1 MVRMLS
7 FQEAT
12 VLDLCHLVPNRG
24 MRKRVAHE
32 LGTYESRLS
41 EYIQRRRPI
50 PLATA
55 KRIRILAQIRAEE
68 LELADKIEAEINRK
82 SRNGVPAL

>member
-1 MVRMLS
+1 MSALS

-12 VLDLCHLVPNRG
+12 VATLCRLVPNRG
-24 MRKRVAHE
+24 MRKKVAHE

-55 KRIRILAQIRAEE
+55 KRIRILAQLRAEE
-68 LELADKIEAEINRK
+68 LLLADKIERELHQGPW
-82 SRNGVPAL
+82 NGVPVR